1 MKIGILCNF
10 GPGIVSGIPQIG
22 GSEAVIEN
30 ISKLLIKNY
39 NYEVNIYSFNYDKKD
54 TYHNINIIP
63 CGKNNKLIDQINSYT
78 NVLIYSDSTWSL
90 PVILDNINKI
100 KPKITL
106 VLVGAYFLKSHPEYL
121 QILKNNI
128 NKFNLV
134 VHSRSTP
141 DYKFCVEN
149 NLPVFVIPNGI
160 STEEFKKD
168 NSINFREKYKIK
180 ERYVI
185 LNIANFFYGKGQ
197 DSLGLINKELKK
209 YLKDFIFVQISSSI
223 KYPYEQ
229 RFLERAKR
237 NFGKEKCLFLRNI
250 PREDVVSAFNN
261 SDIYLNLSF
270 KEVSPLILYESR
282 ASSLPF
288 VSSNVGNSI
297 EQKGGIIIVNNNEDE
312 KGYKI
317 VDKQIIDKYVDS
329 IIRILTNNSLRER
342 LIREGQE
349 DIKQYDWKNIVPE
362 YNKLFKN

>member
-1 MKIGILCNF
+1 MNIGILCNF

-22 GSEAVIEN
+22 GSENVIEN
-30 ISKLLIKNY
+30 ISKLLIRDY
-39 NYEVNIYSFNYDKKD
+39 NYEVNIYAFNYDKKD
-54 TYHNINIIP
+54 TCHNINIIP

-78 NVLIYSDSTWSL
+78 KILIYSDSFWGLNS
-90 PVILDNINKI
+90 VLDNINKI

-121 QILKNNI
+121 KILKSNI

-134 VHSRSTP
+134 VHSRITP

-149 NLPVFVIPNGI
+149 NLPVSVIPNGI
-160 STEEFKKD
+160 STEEFKINK
-168 NSINFREKYKIK
+168 INFLEKYKIK
-180 ERYVI
+180 EKYVI
-185 LNIANFFYGKGQ
+185 LSVFNWFYGKGFNKLTEFYR
-197 DSLGLINKELKK
+197 SLEKE
-209 YLKDFIFVQISSSI
+209 LKDFIIIQVSSSI
-223 KYPYEQ
+223 KYPYEK
-229 RFLERAKR
+229 RFLEKCQYECR
-237 NFGKEKCLFLRNI
+237 NMNIKFLRNI

>member
-1 MKIGILCNF
+1 MNIGILSNF

-39 NYEVNIYSFNYDKKD
+39 NYKVNIYSFNYDKSD
-54 TYHNINIIP
+54 IYHSINIIP
-63 CGKNNKLIDQINSYT
+63 CGKNDKLIDQINFNT
-78 NVLIYSDSTWSL
+78 KILIYSDSTWSL
-90 PVILDNINKI
+90 PVILDNIDKI

-106 VLVGAYFLKSHPEYL
+106 ALVGAYFLQSHPEYL
-121 QILKNNI
+121 KLLKENI

-134 VHSRSTP
+134 THSNKTQ

-160 STEEFKKD
+160 DLQEFKINK
-168 NSINFREKYKIK
+168 INFRERYKIK
-180 ERYVI
+180 EKHIV
-185 LNIANFFYGKGQ
+185 LNISNFFYGKGFNKIPEIYRV
-197 DSLGLINKELKK
+197 LEKELD
-209 YLKDFIFVQISSSI
+209 DFIIIQVSSSI
-223 KYPYEQ
+223 KYPYEK
-229 RFLERAKR
+229 RFLERCQYECR
-237 NFGKEKCLFLRNI
+237 NMNIKFLRNI
-250 PREDVVSAFNN
+250 HREDVVSAFNN
-261 SDIYLNLSF
+261 SDIYLNLSL

-288 VSSNVGNSI
+288 TTMDVGNSI
-297 EQKGGIIIVNNNEDE
+297 EQKGGIIIENNNEDE

-329 IIRILTNNSLRER
+329 IYSILTSNSLREK
-342 LIREGQE
+342 LIKEGQE

-362 YNKLFKN
+362 YNKLFTK